1 MVKHVL
7 DSIDPRVIGER
18 LADARRAR
26 NLTQLDVAE
35 FLGVARTTVAAIEKG
50 ERRARASE
58 LVRLAQ
64 LYGRPI
70 REMVRSESN
79 PPAPN
84 FLVQF
89 RRAGQRESADSSH
102 DVQTFEDLCRWYVEL
117 EELLD
122 APLPR
127 RYPSPYDIS
136 GSPLERAAEEV
147 ATSERNRLG
156 LGDGPIGDLW
166 GLLEADI
173 GLRIFAFPMADSSI
187 AGMFVYS
194 DTYGGCI
201 AINAKHPPDR
211 RRWSGCHEYAHFL
224 TDRQR
229 PEISVYRHRGR
240 IPRSER
246 FADAFAGYFLMPASG
261 LTRRFESI
269 RRSKQSPLT
278 PADIV
283 ALSHLYR
290 VSFQSM
296 TRRLEDLKLLPSGTW
311 ELLKNLGFKP
321 NKARELVGLSITEDK
336 PSLPI
341 RYRALAVQAYVI
353 DKLTEGQLSE
363 RLLVSR
369 VEARDVVN
377 ELTQE
382 SMQTDEGDWAQIS
395 LDLGAML
402 AGAS

>member
-7 DSIDPRVIGER
+7 ESIDPGVIGER

-26 NLTQLDVAE
+26 NLTQLEVAE
-35 FLGVARTTVAAIEKG
+35 FLGVARTTVAAMEKG

-58 LVRLAQ
+58 LVRLAK
-64 LYGRPI
+64 LYGRSV
-70 REMVRSESN
+70 RDMVQPETD
-79 PPAPN
+79 PPAPT

-89 RRAGQRESADSSH
+89 RRAGQRQSSDSNH
-102 DVQTFEDLCRWYVEL
+102 DVQTFEDLCRWYLEL

-122 APLPR
+122 ATLPR
-127 RYPSPYDIS
+127 RYLSPYDIS
-136 GSPLERAAEEV
+136 GSALERAAEEV

-166 GLLEADI
+166 GLLETDV
-173 GLRIFAFPMADSSI
+173 GLRVFAFPMEHSSI

-201 AINAKHPPDR
+201 AVNAKHPPDR

-229 PEISVYRHRGR
+229 PEISVFRHRGK

-290 VSFQSM
+290 VSFQAM

-311 ELLKNLGFKP
+311 ELLKELGFKP
-321 NKARELVGLSITEDK
+321 NKARELVGLSVKEDK

-341 RYRALAVQAYVI
+341 RYRALAVQAYVN

-369 VEARDVVN
+369 VEARDMVN

-402 AGAS
+402 AGVS